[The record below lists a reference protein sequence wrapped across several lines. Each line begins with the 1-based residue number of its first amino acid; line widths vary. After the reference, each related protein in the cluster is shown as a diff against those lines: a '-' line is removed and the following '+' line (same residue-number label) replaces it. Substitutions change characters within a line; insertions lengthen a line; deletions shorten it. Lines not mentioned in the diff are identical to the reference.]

1 MMTSKQKPQIQKFR
15 DAARATEAHDSEERF
30 NESLKALARK
40 PRQGHPPERKSKAKA
55 VSNR

>member
-1 MMTSKQKPQIQKFR
+1 MAERSQSQIRKFH
-15 DAARATEAHDSEERF
+15 DAARAVGAHDPEERF

-55 VSNR
+55 ASNR

>member
-1 MMTSKQKPQIQKFR
+1 MAKTQIQKFR
-15 DAARATEAHDSEERF
+15 AAARAAATHDSEERF

-55 VSNR
+55 ASNR